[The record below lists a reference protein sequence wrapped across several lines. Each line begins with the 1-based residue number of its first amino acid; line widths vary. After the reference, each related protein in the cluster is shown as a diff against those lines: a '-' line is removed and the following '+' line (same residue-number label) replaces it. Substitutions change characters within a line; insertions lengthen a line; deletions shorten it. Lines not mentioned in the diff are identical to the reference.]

1 MNYTCS
7 LPVKHHLQTWECSLD
22 LVSYQPPFYEAII
35 NGNGNSFH
43 VIAGPQING
52 NFLCIPN
59 WQIGCELSRLSDVFW
74 NSGQLR
80 RHLNETDTRTVA
92 VGLSYLPDIGKSLGN
107 RSIDPVHY
115 LKRL

>member
-1 MNYTCS
+1 MDYTCS
-7 LPVKHHLQTWECSLD
+7 LPAESPSPSWECSLE
-22 LVSYQPPFYEAII
+22 LISYQPPYYEAVIK
-35 NGNGNSFH
+35 GNGSSFH
-43 VIAGPQING
+43 VITGPQING

-59 WQIGCELSRLSDVFW
+59 RQIGCELSRLSDVFW

-80 RHLNETDTRTVA
+80 RHLNETDTRTVT
-92 VGLSYLPDIGKSLGN
+92 VGLSYLPEIGKSLGN